1 MGQENI
7 TCCCKGK
14 EKNEMEFD
22 NINRIIE
29 NYDNFESIQS
39 PIESVNNIKNLK
51 NYVNTKNTSS
61 LVKDDTSLSVKDEDD
76 KILKSIKKQTKI
88 LSLRKKNPEN
98 NNSLFNIKNNKQ
110 KILNKIKF
118 NLLENEK
125 KNDKEEE
132 IIEIEDEKEEK
143 KEEEKERDKNK
154 SFKKKKINKK

>member
-29 NYDNFESIQS
+29 NYDNLESIQS

-61 LVKDDTSLSVKDEDD
+61 LVKDDTSLSV
-76 KILKSIKKQTKI
+76 
-88 LSLRKKNPEN
+88 
-98 NNSLFNIKNNKQ
+98 
-110 KILNKIKF
+110 
-118 NLLENEK
+118 
-125 KNDKEEE
+125 
-132 IIEIEDEKEEK
+132 
-143 KEEEKERDKNK
+143 
-154 SFKKKKINKK
+154 